1 MMNRKVFIAED
12 YANRILQCKQRLFE
26 FYKQNGYLEE
36 IEKVNDIISKIA
48 PKDQIRI
55 AFIGQYSAGKST
67 IISALT
73 GNKDIRID
81 SNIATDTAK
90 SYDWSSGVILTD
102 TPGLY
107 TEYKEHSDRA
117 IEAIRE
123 SDLVVYCITS
133 DLFDKYTKE
142 DFMKWA
148 FEESYKEKMFLAINK
163 MSKEAGMYEELVNN
177 YTITLNRT
185 LSPYTLAEIP
195 HAFFDAKDYRGGLD
209 CQDQELINF
218 SHFEDFIEKL
228 NDFVIQKGE
237 LGKLD
242 TPIRILEASIDKFTE
257 ERENTN
263 KDKAFVQT
271 LAQIENWV
279 KDYRK
284 QVKDDINDCI
294 DQVANDINQKGHQ
307 VSELLGIQKISNND
321 INTYIQEKCNILN
334 RQLSQ
339 IIESNINELQTE
351 VQEIMNSDKV
361 TFFFN
366 SVQSSISGSSTLF
379 KSKQDKIDK
388 AQFDAMNNVFQGILG
403 KTVELST
410 DGGRSGLL
418 AKIIGKSD
426 ALNSTVYKDI
436 KKVGN
441 LFGFKLGKKQVVQIT
456 EKIGSAASIASMT
469 FAAVG
474 SLFEVKEIIDEA
486 KREEQIEKS
495 RLECIQYFEAAAKEL
510 KLNFLEN
517 TKGLFDVYDEIIKEI
532 ENQRNAV
539 QEKKNK
545 NDLIDRELLNIRN
558 DLISIQ
564 KSIYHG

>member
-1 MMNRKVFIAED
+1 MNRKVFIAED

-242 TPIRILEASIDKFTE
+242 TPIRILEVSIDKFTE

-294 DQVANDINQKGHQ
+294 DQAANDINQKGHQ

-441 LFGFKLGKKQVVQIT
+441 LFGFKLGKNKWSKLQKKLVVQH
-456 EKIGSAASIASMT
+456 
-469 FAAVG
+469 
-474 SLFEVKEIIDEA
+474 
-486 KREEQIEKS
+486 
-495 RLECIQYFEAAAKEL
+495 
-510 KLNFLEN
+510 
-517 TKGLFDVYDEIIKEI
+517 
-532 ENQRNAV
+532 
-539 QEKKNK
+539 
-545 NDLIDRELLNIRN
+545 LL
-558 DLISIQ
+558 Q
-564 KSIYHG
+564 V